1 MNNVLEAVHSA
12 FLQSPVGVLKI
23 CTTESHVTHVSF
35 YSNDMGQHFPFPQ
48 EGPQVLQQCI
58 NELSDYFS
66 GKRQNFEVPLLPAG
80 TPFQQQ
86 VWRDLLEIGFGR
98 QRSYAQQAHKLG
110 NIKAIRAL
118 ASANGK
124 NPVAIIIPCHRVVG
138 SDGSLV
144 GFGGGLW
151 RKKWLLEHEA
161 KLSNGVLTLF

>member
-1 MNNVLEAVHSA
+1 MNNVSEAVYSA

-23 CTTESHVTHVSF
+23 CTTSNSVTHISF
-35 YSNDMGQHFPFPQ
+35 HSNEMGQHFPFPQ
-48 EGPQVLQQCI
+48 EAPPVLQQCI
-58 NELSDYFS
+58 NELEEYFS
-66 GKRQNFEVPLLPAG
+66 GKRQRFEVPVTPSG

-86 VWRDLLEIGFGR
+86 VWQQLCEIGFGQ

-124 NPVAIIIPCHRVVG
+124 NPVVIIIPCHRVIG